1 MWRQIDKRKWPPLK
15 SIPFIPVL
23 PIHPKEETGQD
34 PTHVIVTSPE
44 TPTKLEDSSIPDIS
58 TEPAVHLVLPE
69 AVTVPEVVKRPDVQ
83 DAECLAGS
91 EWQSYCYSCR
101 CSASGLAECRRID
114 ECKEFQGWCCVCKMP
129 YLPICNQETA
139 VKFGRYGIQ
148 SPKHTNSA

>member
-1 MWRQIDKRKWPPLK
+1 M
-15 SIPFIPVL
+15 
-23 PIHPKEETGQD
+23 
-34 PTHVIVTSPE
+34 IVTSPE

-139 VKFGRYGIQ
+139 VKFGMEFRALSTLIPHNHNDSVLRKDVKPSSVPATISVGIY
-148 SPKHTNSA
+148 T